1 MSNQKFYLT
10 KRNNGIYYIGW
21 REGGKVR
28 WRTTSCEK
36 KSDAISFL
44 NSFRVEEIK
53 THDVLL
59 LSELWNDYYK
69 TQVQHLRTRTI
80 EGYEWTA
87 KSFITICGDK
97 QVDRYTLQDVERFKQ
112 FHLDRGLSASTVNIH
127 FRSIKV
133 LFNHAVRHEII
144 SKTPFSKSSQLK
156 VPQQVPVYM
165 TTVELQKLLTVVDEQ
180 KLKDI
185 FKFAAL
191 TGLRLN
197 EITNLKWIQV
207 DFTKKQI
214 TVENTETFLTKSGR
228 IRTVPMHDEVIS
240 ILQNIK
246 NESSSIGYVFLKNTG
261 HKFAGAYISHKFKE
275 YVRQAELNE
284 RLHFH
289 SLRHTCASHL
299 VSAGVSLYVV
309 QKILGHANVSTTIIY
324 SHLSAST
331 LNDSINKISFA

>member
-21 REGGKVR
+21 RESGKVR
-28 WRTTSCEK
+28 WKTTSCEK

-53 THDVLL
+53 THDVSL

-80 EGYEWTA
+80 EGYEWSV
-87 KSFITICGDK
+87 KSFISVCGDK
-97 QVDRYTLQDVERFKQ
+97 QVDRYTLQDVEQFKH
-112 FHLDRGLSASTVNIH
+112 FHLSRGLSSSTVNIH

-133 LFNHAVRHEII
+133 LFNHAMRHEII

-156 VPQQVPVYM
+156 VPQQLPVYM
-165 TTVELQKLLTVVDEQ
+165 TSAELQKLLLVVDE
-180 KLKDI
+180 KMLKSL

-197 EITNLKWIQV
+197 EITNLKWTQV
-207 DFTKKQI
+207 DFTKKHI
-214 TVENTETFLTKSGR
+214 TVENTDTFLTKSGK
-228 IRTVPMHDEVIS
+228 IRTVPMHDEVIN
-240 ILQNIK
+240 ILHNIK
-246 NESSSIGYVFLKNTG
+246 KESSSIGYVFVKNTG
-261 HKFAGAYISHKFKE
+261 HKFAGAYVSHKFKE
-275 YVRQAELNE
+275 YVRLAELNE
-284 RLHFH
+284 ELHFH

-309 QKILGHANVSTTIIY
+309 QNILGHANISTTMIY
-324 SHLSAST
+324 SHLSASS